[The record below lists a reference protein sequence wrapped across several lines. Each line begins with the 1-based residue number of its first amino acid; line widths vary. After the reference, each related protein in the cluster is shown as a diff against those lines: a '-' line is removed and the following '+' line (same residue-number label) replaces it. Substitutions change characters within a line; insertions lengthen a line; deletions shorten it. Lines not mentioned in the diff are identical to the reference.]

1 MSMKA
6 NWRAAGLGLSM
17 VALLLLA
24 ACTSAVSTERV
35 SEMLPTVTPTDPEE
49 TTPTDTAQATPSD
62 APAPTDPAQTT
73 PTDTPAPTDTATPT
87 DTNPGTDPEYEIV
100 TLLPRDAILAI
111 DDPRFYGVSEADQ
124 EYGPKELVLGVEL
137 DGEARA
143 YSISLLSQHEIV
155 NDTVAGRP
163 IAVTW

>member
-1 MSMKA
+1 MSMKT

-24 ACTSAVSTERV
+24 ACTSAVSTEQV
-35 SEMLPTVTPTDPEE
+35 SETLSTVTPTDPEE
-49 TTPTDTAQATPSD
+49 TI
-62 APAPTDPAQTT
+62 
-73 PTDTPAPTDTATPT
+73 PTDTPAPTDPATTTSTDTATPT
-87 DTNPGTDPEYEIV
+87 VTNPGPDPEYEIV
-100 TLLPRDAILAI
+100 TLLPRDAIPAI

-124 EYGPKELVLGVEL
+124 EYDPKEFVLGVEL